1 MITAV
6 IDSCIIFGMPLC
18 DTLLRATEANL
29 YQIVLSQK
37 IVADATR
44 NMVLKG
50 RLKPEKEAYYQQQI
64 QNAFRDNFFDAP
76 SEIVAAMTNAETD
89 RHVAATAI
97 VSQAQYIVT
106 FNLKDF
112 AGKSLLTY
120 NIKAIHPDQFLELLC
135 DDWGE
140 SRMYEIIYQQSLALK
155 NPKISPSA
163 LLDKLAIQKCL
174 RFRSRIIENQKI
186 IEEA

>member
-6 IDSCIIFGMPLC
+6 IDSCIIFGMLLC
-18 DTLLRATEANL
+18 DTLLRAAEDNL

-50 RLKPEKEAYYQQQI
+50 RLKLEKEAYYQQQI
-64 QNAFRDNFFDAP
+64 QNAFPDNFFDAP
-76 SEIVAAMTNAETD
+76 SEIVASTTNAETD

-97 VSQAQYIVT
+97 ISQAKYIVT

-112 AGKSLLTY
+112 PPKSLRAH
-120 NIKAIHPDQFLELLC
+120 NIEAIHPDQFLELLC

-140 SRMYEIIYQQSLALK
+140 SRLYEIISQQSNTLK
-155 NPKISPSA
+155 NPRISPEA

-174 RFRSRIIENQKI
+174 RFRSRIIDTLPQSNI
-186 IEEA
+186 T

>member
-1 MITAV
+1 MNLGIGRAV
-6 IDSCIIFGMPLC
+6 EF
-18 DTLLRATEANL
+18 
-29 YQIVLSQK
+29 IVLRWLVTK
-37 IVADATR
+37 LYAGDNFCAYLVFTP

-64 QNAFRDNFFDAP
+64 QNTFPDNFFDAP

-112 AGKSLLTY
+112 SAKSLLAY
-120 NIKAIHPDQFLELLC
+120 NIEAIHPDRFLELLC
-135 DDWGE
+135 DDWGD
-140 SRMYEIIYQQSLALK
+140 LATMDDR
-155 NPKISPSA
+155 A
-163 LLDKLAIQKCL
+163 
-174 RFRSRIIENQKI
+174 RIDPI
-186 IEEA
+186 